1 MLFRHVEHR
10 SFMHELNPVV
20 KFAAILVA
28 VVVLMFFF
36 DPLPTA
42 FMLAL
47 AVGLAVGLARI
58 PLRRVVRSTLP
69 FWGLAVGLAWVNV
82 FFPKDAAEPLW
93 EWAFLRVTPQSLR
106 VGVTLGLRVLTI
118 VAFSYLF
125 AATTDPRDL
134 ALSLVHQLHLPYRL
148 AFGLFAGFR
157 FLPIL
162 QSEFEQIRAA
172 HRVRGAGQE
181 RGRWAGVAEVW
192 RLALPLFAV
201 VIRKAAQIGL
211 AMESRAF
218 GAHADRTY
226 LHETRVTRKD
236 VAFLVGLVG
245 LLALALWWFD
255 TMGWITRFGLQ
266 VGTPYQRLVE

>member
-1 MLFRHVEHR
+1 MLFRHVEHT
-10 SFMHELNPVV
+10 SFMHQLNPVV

-28 VVVLMFFF
+28 VIVLMLVF

-47 AVGLAVGLARI
+47 AVGMAVGLARI
-58 PLRRVVRSTLP
+58 SPRRVVRSMAP
-69 FWGLAVGLAWVNV
+69 FAGLAVGLAWINIV
-82 FFPKDAAEPLW
+82 FPREAADPLW

-106 VGVTLGLRVLTI
+106 VGLTLGLRVLTI

-134 ALSLVHQLHLPYRL
+134 ALSMVHQLHVPYRL

-157 FLPIL
+157 FLPLL
-162 QSEFEQIRAA
+162 QSEFEHIRAA
-172 HRVRGAGQE
+172 HRVRGAGWQQGW
-181 RGRWAGVAEVW
+181 RAHTAEAW

-218 GAHADRTY
+218 GARAERTY
-226 LHETRVTRKD
+226 LHETRVTRQD
-236 VAFLVGLVG
+236 VLFLVGLVT

-255 TMGWITRFGLQ
+255 HMGWITRFGLQ